1 MVFQHRNITNTLMI
15 TVKCK
20 QTFANDGVLKRF
32 SNANISIVYT
42 CSIIFKCML
51 SNVLILVK

>member
-1 MVFQHRNITNTLMI
+1 MI

-32 SNANISIVYT
+32 TNADISIVYT
-42 CSIIFKCML
+42 CSVIFKSML

>member
-1 MVFQHRNITNTLMI
+1 MI

-32 SNANISIVYT
+32 TNADISIVFT
-42 CSIIFKCML
+42 CSVIFKSML